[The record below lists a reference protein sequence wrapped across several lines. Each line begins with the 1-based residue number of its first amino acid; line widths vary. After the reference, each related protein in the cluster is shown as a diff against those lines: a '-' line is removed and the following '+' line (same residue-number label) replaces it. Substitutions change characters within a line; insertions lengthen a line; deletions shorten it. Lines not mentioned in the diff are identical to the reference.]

1 MRRFAAK
8 TMKRKDIS
16 DLKTKTVAELSKLA
30 DDLGVQIAKA
40 QMDLATRKNKNTNF
54 AANMKQ
60 RLATILSIRREM
72 EIYAKH

>member
-1 MRRFAAK
+1 
-8 TMKRKDIS
+8 MKRKDIS

-40 QMDLATRKNKNTNF
+40 RMDLATRKNKNTNF

-60 RLATILSIRREM
+60 KLATILSIRREM